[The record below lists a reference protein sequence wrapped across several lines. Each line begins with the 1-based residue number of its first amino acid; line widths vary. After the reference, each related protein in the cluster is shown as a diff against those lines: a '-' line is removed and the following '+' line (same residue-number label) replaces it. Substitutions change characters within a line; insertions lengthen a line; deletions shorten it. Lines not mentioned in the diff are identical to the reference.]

1 MLLNK
6 TVRFLMVAAK
16 YFINCWFD
24 CVMLF
29 REVSIIPYDGFRL
42 YSSNFTSCE
51 FHFAAAGIEPLIF
64 PIPPMWC
71 FSFTR
76 LFYLYFPDIH
86 YRFNK
91 DNNNHWIQEYDKEQ
105 EINFPPRTPLPP
117 KKKIVENYH
126 FTP

>member
-24 CVMLF
+24 CVILF
-29 REVSIIPYDGFRL
+29 REVSIVPYDGFRL

-86 YRFNK
+86 YTDSIKTTITTGYRNRTRNK
-91 DNNNHWIQEYDKEQ
+91 KLIFSKDA
-105 EINFPPRTPLPP
+105 PPPQKR
-117 KKKIVENYH
+117 NR
-126 FTP
+126 